1 VGEPTEV
8 VTRYF
13 EALSTGDVEAA
24 VALVAQ
30 DADFRTPMGLIPDRE
45 AVRAFLAGFDAAFPE
60 ASYRIDTVI
69 ESTASVAAE
78 GLYAGT
84 HNGPLPLPDGS
95 SLAPT
100 GREVSTPFVTMFRV
114 VRGQI
119 VSHRPYW
126 NVTDFL
132 AQLTS

>member
-1 VGEPTEV
+1 VGEPTEI

-13 EALSTGDVEAA
+13 EALSTGDIDGA
-24 VALVAQ
+24 VDLIAD
-30 DADFRTPMGLIPDRE
+30 DADFRTPMGPIANRE

-60 ASYRIDTVI
+60 ASYRIDTLL

-78 GLYAGT
+78 GIYAGT

-95 SLAPT
+95 MLAAT
-100 GREVSTPFVTMFRV
+100 GREVSAPFVTMFRV
-114 VRGQI
+114 VRGSI

-126 NVTDFL
+126 DVTDFL
-132 AQLTS
+132 SQLTS

>member
-13 EALSTGDVEAA
+13 EALSTGDVDGA
-24 VALVAQ
+24 VDLIAD
-30 DADFRTPMGLIPDRE
+30 DADFRTPMGPIADRDG
-45 AVRAFLAGFDAAFPE
+45 VRAFLSGFDAAFPE
-60 ASYRIDTVI
+60 ASYRIDTVL
-69 ESTASVAAE
+69 ESRASVAAE

-95 SLAPT
+95 TLAPT

-114 VRGQI
+114 VHGRI

>member
-1 VGEPTEV
+1 VGEPTDV

-13 EALSTGDVEAA
+13 EALSTGDIDAA
-24 VALVAQ
+24 VALVAE
-30 DADFRTPMGLIPDRE
+30 DADFRTPMGPIANLE
-45 AVRAFLAGFDAAFPE
+45 AVRAFLTGFDAAFPE
-60 ASYRIDTVI
+60 ASYRIDTLL

-84 HNGPLPLPDGS
+84 HNGPLPLLDGS
-95 SLAPT
+95 LLAPT

-114 VRGQI
+114 VRGRI

-126 NVTDFL
+126 NVTEFL
-132 AQLTS
+132 SQLTS

>member
-1 VGEPTEV
+1 VGEPTDV
-8 VTRYF
+8 VTGYF
-13 EALSTGDVEAA
+13 EALSTGDVEGA
-24 VALVAQ
+24 VALIAE
-30 DADFRTPMGLIPDRE
+30 DADFRTPMGLVSDRD

-60 ASYRIDTVI
+60 ASYRIDTLL
-69 ESTASVAAE
+69 ESSASVAAE

-95 SLAPT
+95 MLAAT

-114 VRGQI
+114 VRGRI

-132 AQLTS
+132 SQLTS

>member
-1 VGEPTEV
+1 MGEPTDV

-13 EALSTGDVEAA
+13 EALSTGDVDGA
-24 VALVAQ
+24 VELIAE
-30 DADFRTPMGLIPDRE
+30 DADFRTPTGLLPDRD
-45 AVRAFLAGFDAAFPE
+45 AVRAFLTGFDAAFPE
-60 ASYRIDTVI
+60 ASYRIDTVL

-95 SLAPT
+95 VLAPT

-114 VRGQI
+114 VRGKI

-132 AQLTS
+132 SQLTS

>member
-1 VGEPTEV
+1 MGEPTDI

-13 EALSTGDVEAA
+13 EALSTGDVEGA
-24 VALVAQ
+24 VALIAN
-30 DADFRTPMGLIPDRE
+30 DADFRIPMGPIPDR
-45 AVRAFLAGFDAAFPE
+45 ASIRTFLTGFDAAFPE
-60 ASYRIDTVI
+60 ASYRIDTLL

-78 GLYAGT
+78 GIYAGT

-100 GREVSTPFVTMFRV
+100 GREVSLPFVTMFRI
-114 VRGQI
+114 VRGSI

-126 NVTDFL
+126 DMRDFL
-132 AQLTS
+132 GQLTS

>member
-1 VGEPTEV
+1 MGEPTEI

-13 EALSTGDVEAA
+13 EALSTGDIDGA
-24 VALVAQ
+24 VDLIAD
-30 DADFRTPMGLIPDRE
+30 DADFRTPMGPIANRE

-60 ASYRIDTVI
+60 ASYRIDTLL

-78 GLYAGT
+78 GIYAGT

-95 SLAPT
+95 MLAAT
-100 GREVSTPFVTMFRV
+100 GREVSAPFVTMFRV
-114 VRGQI
+114 VRGSI

-126 NVTDFL
+126 DVTDFL
-132 AQLTS
+132 SQLTS

>member
-1 VGEPTEV
+1 MGEPTDV

-13 EALSTGDVEAA
+13 EALSTGGIDEA
-24 VALVAQ
+24 VALVA
-30 DADFRTPMGLIPDRE
+30 DNADFRTPMGPIPDR
-45 AVRAFLAGFDAAFPE
+45 AGIRAFLAGFDAAFPE
-60 ASYRIDTVI
+60 ASYRIDTLL

-78 GLYAGT
+78 GIYAGT

-100 GREVSTPFVTMFRV
+100 GREVSVPFVTMFRV
-114 VRGQI
+114 VDGAI

-126 NVTDFL
+126 DVTDFL

>member
-1 VGEPTEV
+1 MSEPTDV

-13 EALSTGDVEAA
+13 ESLSTGDVESA
-24 VALVAQ
+24 VALIAD
-30 DADFRTPMGLIPDRE
+30 DADFRTPMGPIADRE
-45 AVRAFLAGFDAAFPE
+45 GVRAFLAGFDAAFPE
-60 ASYRIDTVI
+60 ASYRIDTLV
-69 ESTASVAAE
+69 SSRASVAAE

-95 SLAPT
+95 TLAAT

-114 VRGQI
+114 VRGRI

-126 NVTDFL
+126 NVTDVL
-132 AQLTS
+132 AQLTN

>member
-1 VGEPTEV
+1 MAEPADV

-13 EALSTGDVEAA
+13 EALSTGDVEGA
-24 VALVAQ
+24 VALVAK
-30 DADFRTPMGLIPDRE
+30 DADFRTPTGLLPDPE
-45 AVRAFLAGFDAAFPE
+45 AIRGFLSGFDAAFPE
-60 ASYRIDTVI
+60 ASYRIDTLI

-84 HNGPLPLPDGS
+84 HKGPLSLGDGS
-95 SLAPT
+95 VLAAT
-100 GREVSTPFVTMFRV
+100 GREVSVPFVTMFRV
-114 VRGQI
+114 VRGAI

-132 AQLTS
+132 SQLTS